1 MAAKKANAKNISITS
16 GNMTFSGTSNQ
27 VNKML
32 EADLKAAIKRQSSRV
47 AKEDQLS
54 LAERRKLSDKRLDKL
69 DAERKKTK
77 QKPAK
82 AATPSFIKTREGKFT
97 VTETKTGKIKVT
109 NPQGKTVTVPKGT
122 NINKIAAR
130 GGAGLGGMFNTKNR

>member
-1 MAAKKANAKNISITS
+1 MAAKKASAKNISITS
-16 GNMTFSGTSNQ
+16 GNMTFSGTPDQ

-32 EADLKAAIKRQSSRV
+32 EADLKAAIKRQSSKV
-47 AKEDQLS
+47 AKETALPI
-54 LAERRKLSDKRLDKL
+54 
-69 DAERKKTK
+69 AERKKLSKERLAKLSAERSKTK

-82 AATPSFIKTREGKFT
+82 AATPSFIKTDEGKFT
-97 VTETKTGKIKVT
+97 VTKTRTGKIKVT

-122 NINKIAAR
+122 NINRIAAR